1 MSFYGVSRS
10 VVDNSAE
17 AFRTANLPGATIL

>member
-10 VVDNSAE
+10 VGDNAAE
-17 AFRTANLPGATIL
+17 AFRTADLPGATIL